1 MRIVF
6 ALALMLVMSPVVAQE
21 ADPTAATRG
30 LMPFILA
37 GMIAYVTRRMAIGG
51 WLFYFYLGLC
61 LSVVIT
67 TFMAVSSLPNLN
79 PEGWDMFYWWMAV
92 LDYIPLLMATA
103 ASFIFGVR
111 LLFRSQRNSGNLRIM
126 RFALLAVV
134 IFNVTSIFIGG
145 RFFPEDES
153 GNVLSAFGAVFSSIW
168 CVYWFVSRRVK
179 YVMTLGDHEWNYE
192 DFKSGGAPEAG

>member
-30 LMPFILA
+30 FMPFILA

-61 LSVVIT
+61 LSAVIT

-92 LDYIPLLMATA
+92 LDYIPLLMAMA
-103 ASFIFGVR
+103 PRHGI
-111 LLFRSQRNSGNLRIM
+111 QR
-126 RFALLAVV
+126 
-134 IFNVTSIFIGG
+134 
-145 RFFPEDES
+145 
-153 GNVLSAFGAVFSSIW
+153 
-168 CVYWFVSRRVK
+168 
-179 YVMTLGDHEWNYE
+179 
-192 DFKSGGAPEAG
+192 